1 MSDLQGGAVRPR
13 RPLPSGTV
21 TFLFTDIEGSTQLLR
36 RLGEEFGRVLSE
48 HRALLRDAFDSH
60 GGVEVH
66 AEGDSSLTV
75 FTRAGDAVAAALD
88 GQRAIAARAWPP
100 GGEVR
105 VRMGIHTGEA
115 VVVADDYVGLAVH
128 QAARICAAGHGGQ
141 VLVSETSG
149 ELASAGLP
157 TGAILMPL
165 GEYRLKD
172 VEAPERLHQLVHPD
186 LDPSF
191 PPLRVLEVLP
201 NNLPTALSSFVGREE
216 ALEEVRR
223 LLGATRL
230 VTIRGPGG
238 AGKTRLAL
246 EAARGLLERFVDGVW
261 LVDLASLTED
271 GLIPQRVASVLG
283 VREEPSRE
291 LTETLTDRL
300 RGSDLLLVLD
310 NCEHVLDACARF
322 LTDLMR
328 ACPGVRV
335 LATSRE
341 PLGVPGETTWLVTP
355 MDVPE
360 ADGLDPYALLG
371 FDAVRLF
378 VERACTVQPGFVM
391 TPSEADHV
399 AQVCRR
405 LDGIPLAIELA
416 AARVRV
422 LTPKQL
428 AERLDDRF
436 RLLTG
441 GDRTAEARHQTLRA
455 TVDWSYELL
464 SGRERILFRRLG
476 VFAGSW
482 TLEAAEGICEGRDLA
497 EVEVLDALTA
507 LVDKSLV
514 LSRPDG
520 AATTYRMLETVRMYA
535 LDRLREAGEEEAAAA
550 RFRAWYLD
558 LAEETSDR
566 IGTREQAAMLDVL
579 DREHD
584 NLRAALSSCL
594 ESGDLETALRL
605 ATALGRYWSA
615 RGHLGEGR
623 LWLWAVLEQAS
634 EPTITRARALG
645 EAGRLTEAQ
654 CDYPAARRLYAES
667 LTLAGELG
675 DRALAAQRLANLGS
689 VDWLEGSYDEA
700 VRRQHDALEIAR
712 EIDDPTLVARCLHNL
727 GTVEFVRGRREEAE
741 AHFAEALEIRR
752 RVDDVQ
758 GVAET
763 LNNLGIIARIAGD
776 LPQAHALAE
785 ESLSV
790 ARALGH
796 RPLIAHFGGNL
807 GIVLQREGAL
817 SEAKTMFEE
826 SLSIHREL
834 GHKDGVAI
842 VLNSVGNAAYLQGD
856 HASARAAYTE
866 SIALR
871 RELGDRRGTAE
882 SLANLGSALREQG
895 ELEAAARHLEESL
908 DIRRELGDRSGVA
921 GSLHGLALVARR
933 RSDTA
938 AALRLALDGLR
949 EAEASGD
956 RGRLFGLFES
966 FVEIASE
973 VDPGCAA
980 LAAGAARSLADGAG
994 TDLDWIDEAV
1004 ARLRDEVDG
1013 ATVEGWLSTGAGMT
1027 VGEVVARCE
1036 AAAAT

>member
-416 AARVRV
+416 AARVKV
-422 LTPKQL
+422 LTPAAL
-428 AERLDDRF
+428 LERLDR
-436 RLLTG
+436 RLPLLTAATR
-441 GDRTAEARHQTLRA
+441 DAPERQRTLRA
-455 TVDWSYELL
+455 TIEWSHELL
-464 SGRERILFRRLG
+464 APEEQALFARLA
-476 VFAGSW
+476 VFRGGW
-482 TLEAAEGICEGRDLA
+482 TLESAEAVVGADIDTLES
-497 EVEVLDALTA
+497 

-514 LSRPDG
+514 RVRPESG
-520 AATTYRMLETVRMYA
+520 RFWMLETIREFA
-535 LDRLREAGEEEAAAA
+535 TERLDASEEAAALRDRHA
-550 RFRAWYLD
+550 DHFRE
-558 LAEETSDR
+558 LAERTYPQLGPDPR
-566 IGTREQAAMLDVL
+566 AAVRLL
-579 DREHD
+579 EAEHD
-584 NLRAALSSCL
+584 NLRAALDHL
-594 ESGDLETALRL
+594 AAIGSGADSVQLAGALWKFWLMRAHVSEGLARL
-605 ATALGRYWSA
+605 DRALAMDTSRNRHRV
-615 RGHLGEGR
+615 RGLIG
-623 LWLWAVLEQAS
+623 
-634 EPTITRARALG
+634 TIAMLAGTQPDRARALSS
-645 EAGRLTEAQ
+645 E
-654 CDYPAARRLYAES
+654 
-667 LTLAGELG
+667 
-675 DRALAAQRLANLGS
+675 
-689 VDWLEGSYDEA
+689 
-700 VRRQHDALEIAR
+700 ALEIAR
-712 EIDDPTLVARCLHNL
+712 ALDDPTWVANTLFML
-727 GTVEFVRGRREEAE
+727 GWTENESARYASAIPFLE
-741 AHFAEALEIRR
+741 EALEIFERLG
-752 RVDDVQ
+752 DDHY
-758 GVAET
+758 AM
-763 LNNLGIIARIAGD
+763 LCRFHLGW
-776 LPQAHALAE
+776 
-785 ESLSV
+785 
-790 ARALGH
+790 
-796 RPLIAHFGGNL
+796 
-807 GIVLQREGAL
+807 AL
-817 SEAKTMFEE
+817 SELEE
-826 SLSIHREL
+826 PGRAWEL
-834 GHKDGVAI
+834 D
-842 VLNSVGNAAYLQGD
+842 QQ
-856 HASARAAYTE
+856 
-866 SIALR
+866 
-871 RELGDRRGTAE
+871 
-882 SLANLGSALREQG
+882 NL
-895 ELEAAARHLEESL
+895 AAARATGNVRIEALALESMAWHHRVRFAELEEALESDRGALRIWREVGETWKVPDSL
-908 DIRRELGDRSGVA
+908 TRVAVTLAMMGRADDAARLHGRSSAMWEELGLSRPGHVVHRDAEIERLVTEQLGTGGMEARVA
-921 GSLHGLALVARR
+921 EGRGMTNEEAV
-933 RSDTA
+933 
-938 AALRLALDGLR
+938 RLAL
-949 EAEASGD
+949 
-956 RGRLFGLFES
+956 
-966 FVEIASE
+966 
-973 VDPGCAA
+973 
-980 LAAGAARSLADGAG
+980 
-994 TDLDWIDEAV
+994 
-1004 ARLRDEVDG
+1004 
-1013 ATVEGWLSTGAGMT
+1013 
-1027 VGEVVARCE
+1027 GE
-1036 AAAAT
+1036 